1 METELN
7 ENETVNQKSLMKSN
21 YPEETVARSCS
32 AKKESLKT
40 LLGAWKNR
48 CWYSF
53 LMNLRAQNSKLC
65 KINTPS

>member
-48 CWYSF
+48 CNGIHF
-53 LMNLRAQNSKLC
+53 
-65 KINTPS
+65 